1 MSIKL
6 LHTKPRGIQHTP
18 FEDFL
23 AVLIGTFVVGFG
35 VMLLKQ
41 SAIALGGTVGLSM
54 MLHHMTGVA
63 FGVWFFV
70 VNLPFYYLG
79 YRRLGG
85 KMIMRTMVAVV
96 LLSAMTEIHPYFV
109 DIAQPSPAYVVI
121 LANILIGIGL
131 LILFRHRTTLGGFN
145 LLALDIQD
153 RHNIPAGKALMVMD
167 GAVLL
172 FSLFYLNLQTFILS
186 IIGMLILNAILAM
199 NFRKDR
205 YVGS

>member
-1 MSIKL
+1 MLKSI
-6 LHTKPRGIQHTP
+6 HTRATGVQHTP

-23 AVLIGTFVVGFG
+23 AVLIGTFIVGFG

-54 MLHHMTGVA
+54 LLYHTTGIA

-70 VNLPFYYLG
+70 INLPFYYLG

-85 KMIMRTMVAVV
+85 AMIIRTVV
-96 LLSAMTEIHPYFV
+96 SVMLLSVMAEMHPYFI
-109 DIAQPSPAYVVI
+109 DFNYLTPAYVVI
-121 LANILIGIGL
+121 LANILIGLGL
-131 LILFRHRTTLGGFN
+131 LILFRHQTTLGGFN

-153 RHNIPAGKALMVMD
+153 SHNISAGKVMMVMD
-167 GAVLL
+167 GVVLL
-172 FSLFYLNLQTFILS
+172 LSLLYLNLQTFILS
-186 IIGMLILNAILAM
+186 IAGGLILNAILAM

-205 YVGS
+205 YVGG